1 MAHKQQYESLPG
13 KNGGEPPMASKEA
26 TVIVSQPA
34 KLSPTEEYVLNLDP
48 SAVAGKQMYYRF
60 DTILM

>member
-48 SAVAGKQMYYRF
+48 NTVAGRQKY
-60 DTILM
+60 

>member
-13 KNGGEPPMASKEA
+13 KNGGEAPMASKEA

-48 SAVAGKQMYYRF
+48 NTVAGKQKY
-60 DTILM
+60 